1 MAQPPL
7 ERKVRA
13 VGDAMYGLI
22 ANVMSDRVLRTG
34 AKVWIRY
41 CNGDAACPLVTG
53 LSKSGRRVQKY
64 THYKRL
70 TNFRAAW
77 IPEHLRDVVAWQ
89 WETKDEAAKCAAKL
103 ATMWDG
109 VRYYNRDG
117 TQLLRDGVKESEA
130 FERARHSSNYN

>member
-1 MAQPPL
+1 
-7 ERKVRA
+7 
-13 VGDAMYGLI
+13 MYGLI

-77 IPEHLRDVVAWQ
+77 IPEHLRKVVAWQ
-89 WETKDEAAKCAAKL
+89 WETKDEAAKHAATL
-103 ATMWDG
+103 AAMWAG
-109 VRYYNRDG
+109 VRYFNPE
-117 TQLLRDGVKESEA
+117 V
-130 FERARHSSNYN
+130 ERQYRAGS